1 MSNQTIS
8 QLRELKLSG
17 MASALQTQLEQVG
30 TYEELAFIDRVRLM
44 VEHECL
50 TREQRRQAR
59 FIRQAR
65 FKLKADMT
73 DIDYQQPRNLNA
85 TQMARLAQG
94 EWISRGQNLLITG
107 PCGSGKTYLACALGH
122 SACQQGYTTRYY
134 RLSRLMLE
142 LTQAKADG
150 TYHKQLKQLAKV
162 QLLIIDDWA
171 MEPLT
176 PAYRNDLM
184 EIMDDRHGSA
194 STIVISQLPTDQW
207 YATIGDNTIADAILD
222 RLMHNAHRLQLK
234 GESMRKIRE
243 QLTESERLG

>member
-1 MSNQTIS
+1 MSNQTLI

-17 MASALQTQLEQVG
+17 MANALQTQLEQVG
-30 TYEELAFIDRVRLM
+30 TYEQLAFIDRVRLL

-50 TREQRRQAR
+50 TREQRRQTR

-65 FKLKADMT
+65 FKLKADMS

-85 TQMARLAQG
+85 SQMARLAQCA
-94 EWISRGQNLLITG
+94 WISRGQNLLITG

-150 TYHKQLKQLAKV
+150 TYHKQLKQLAKL

-171 MEPLT
+171 MEPLK

-184 EIMDDRHGSA
+184 EIMDDRHGST

-207 YATIGDNTIADAILD
+207 YATIGDNTLADAILD
-222 RLMHNAHRLQLK
+222 RLMHNSHRLQLK
-234 GESMRKIRE
+234 GESMRKI
-243 QLTESERLG
+243 QGKLTESERLG

>member
-1 MSNQTIS
+1 MSNQTLS

-30 TYEELAFIDRVRLM
+30 TYETLSFVERIRLL

-50 TREQRRQAR
+50 TREQRRQNR
-59 FIRQAR
+59 FVRQAR
-65 FKLKADMT
+65 FKLKADVM
-73 DIDYQQPRNLNA
+73 DIDYQQPRNLSA
-85 TQMARLAQG
+85 SQMARLAQG
-94 EWISRGQNLLITG
+94 EWIARGQNLLITG
-107 PCGSGKTYLACALGH
+107 PCGSGKTYLGCALGH
-122 SACQQGYTTRYY
+122 SACLRGYTTRYY

-162 QLLIIDDWA
+162 ELLIIDDWA
-171 MEPLT
+171 MEPLK
-176 PAYRNDLM
+176 PAYRNDMM
-184 EIMDDRHGSA
+184 EIMDDRHGSH
-194 STIVISQLPTDQW
+194 STMVISQLPTDQW
-207 YATIGDNTIADAILD
+207 YAAIGDNTIADAVLD